1 MRKMLLTCAAVLGV
15 AATATAQTTAPVQT
29 TAPSNDIRPGHV
41 PGVGDSY
48 PASNRASNIVPGDTH
63 SVIAPRLPA
72 PSGGANASIS
82 QFLTDAQNSLT
93 HGKTGQAQE
102 ALERAE
108 TAMLQRSVPADQAE
122 TPDQAPDVKLVA
134 QARDDLARRDVNS
147 AKQAIS
153 AAMTAAPQQQ

>member
-15 AATATAQTTAPVQT
+15 AATATAQTTAP
-29 TAPSNDIRPGHV
+29 SNDIRPGHV

-48 PASNRASNIVPGDTH
+48 PASSRASNIVPGDTR

-72 PSGGANASIS
+72 PQGGANASIS

-93 HGKTGQAQE
+93 HGMTGRAQE

-108 TAMLQRSVPADQAE
+108 TAMLQRSVPADQAD
-122 TPDQAPDVKLVA
+122 TPDQAPDVKLVE

-153 AAMTAAPQQQ
+153 AAMTAAPQGQQ